1 MRRKV
6 DLYNNQW
13 WPAQWL
19 DQEAPNHFPKPNL
32 HQKKVM
38 ATGGLLPVWS
48 TTAFWILPKPLH
60 LKSTV
65 HRSMRCTKNCNVCS
79 CHWSRTGPILL
90 HDNTWPQ
97 VAQSTL
103 QRLNELGYEVL
114 PHLPYSPDLL
124 PTDYYF
130 LQASQQ
136 LFAEKMLPQPAGG
149 KRNAF
154 LEFAESWSTNFYAT
168 KINLLLIGKNVL
180 TVMVPIL
187 INKDVFEPSYNDLK
201 FSQKPLIL
209 LYQPQSY

>member
-60 LKSTV
+60 LKSMV

-136 LFAEKMLPQPAGG
+136 LFAEKMLPQPAGCRKG
-149 KRNAF
+149 FPRVHQILKHRFSCYRN
-154 LEFAESWSTNFYAT
+154 
-168 KINLLLIGKNVL
+168 KLISHWQKCVDCNC
-180 TVMVPIL
+180 
-187 INKDVFEPSYNDLK
+187 SYFDW
-201 FSQKPLIL
+201 
-209 LYQPQSY
+209 